1 MLASDGIVTE
11 EARTAYEKLLKLDP
25 GKVEARFWLA
35 MAKEQD
41 GRFADALADYKTLLS
56 EAPPEATYR
65 QPLAMRI
72 KEVSSRLGTVE
83 AKAPAGPS
91 EADMAAAAKLSPE
104 QRSQMIAQMVDGL
117 AQRLKSN
124 GRDLPGWKRLLNAY
138 VVLGRTNEARV
149 ALGEARRNFAG
160 DTGALSELS
169 QLAAT
174 LGLGS

>member
-1 MLASDGIVTE
+1 
-11 EARTAYEKLLKLDP
+11 
-25 GKVEARFWLA
+25 
-35 MAKEQD
+35 
-41 GRFADALADYKTLLS
+41 
-56 EAPPEATYR
+56 
-65 QPLAMRI
+65 
-72 KEVSSRLGTVE
+72 
-83 AKAPAGPS
+83 
-91 EADMAAAAKLSPE
+91 
-104 QRSQMIAQMVDGL
+104 MVDGL

-124 GRDLPGWKRLLNAY
+124 SRDLPGWKRLLNAY